1 MRAYFKRAE
10 AGDTRA
16 GADILARM
24 IGPAPQ
30 RVEVS
35 GPGGSPVQLQSM
47 APIALALM
55 STAQLQALQAFH
67 SRLGLEP
74 AIDAELA
81 PAAEPGQ
88 LEPEA
93 SAVPGPS
100 EAPALLPPLYPSPVS
115 PRLSGAPP
123 AAAAGTLAEPPNQD
137 TDNQATDP
145 DPDPQAVTERHREHD
160 GGPVRAAHA
169 TAPPGAAEPQLQVPP
184 AGGESA

>member
-1 MRAYFKRAE
+1 MRAYFARAE
-10 AGDTRA
+10 KGDTRA

-88 LEPEA
+88 PEPAA

-100 EAPALLPPLYPSPVS
+100 DAPALLPLVYPSPVS
-115 PRLSGAPP
+115 PCLSGAPP
-123 AAAAGTLAEPPNQD
+123 DAAAGTPADTANQV
-137 TDNQATDP
+137 TENQADNL

-169 TAPPGAAEPQLQVPP
+169 TAPPGAAEPGREGSP